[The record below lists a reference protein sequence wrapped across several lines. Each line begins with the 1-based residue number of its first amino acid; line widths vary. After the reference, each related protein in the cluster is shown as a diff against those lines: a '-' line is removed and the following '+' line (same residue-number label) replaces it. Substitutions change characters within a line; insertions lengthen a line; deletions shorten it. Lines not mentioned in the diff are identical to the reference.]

1 MVQVKR
7 LVLSAQIEIEM
18 PLDIVQNKQRLK
30 AVQEGL
36 KKALTSGL
44 YDQGVEFRVTKTHF
58 KIK

>member
-7 LVLSAQIEIEM
+7 MILSAQIEIEV
-18 PLDIVQNKQRLK
+18 PLDIVHDKQRLK

-44 YDQGVEFRVTKTHF
+44 YGQGVEFRVTKTEF
-58 KIK
+58 KMK